1 MENVLPLQEKKKKEK
16 IKYRQECVT
25 LGNAANLFVVSRRL
39 FTTDGSK
46 RLVGTFSERAA
57 CEF

>member
-1 MENVLPLQEKKKKEK
+1 MSSLYKKKKKKEK